1 MADFTK
7 LCLYDKT
14 IKTIPRQGYKLL
26 ILHIQ
31 YWLLED
37 GLHCFAEACRIINF
51 ELMAADSQRRAQCI
65 LVKNGP
71 LTPALTM

>member
-31 YWLLED
+31 YWLLE
-37 GLHCFAEACRIINF
+37 EACIV
-51 ELMAADSQRRAQCI
+51 SPK
-65 LVKNGP
+65 LVE
-71 LTPALTM
+71 